1 MARWPDPLPWW
12 RGGDPSLGI
21 SEVAE
26 FTMSWWL
33 ELPLLV
39 VLMGGRQMMLDG
51 PVLGLALSL
60 RVGPRSAILRVM
72 TEAGRLSYR

>member
-1 MARWPDPLPWW
+1 MARWPDSLPWW
-12 RGGDPSLGI
+12 RGGDPSLGF
-21 SEVAE
+21 SEVTE

-60 RVGPRSAILRVM
+60 GVGPRSAILRVM